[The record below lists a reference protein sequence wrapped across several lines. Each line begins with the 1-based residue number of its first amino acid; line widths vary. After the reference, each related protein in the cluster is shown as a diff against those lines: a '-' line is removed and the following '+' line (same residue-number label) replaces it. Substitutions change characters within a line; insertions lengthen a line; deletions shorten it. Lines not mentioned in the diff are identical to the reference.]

1 MAGSRILSSGNYLHR
16 QCTDWIFLC
25 LECLEAREEKFLLA
39 AGCSDF
45 AVARWMQS
53 ALLIGRVTGSRESHM
68 PDLPDELIR
77 TNAILNEYAAIHDAI
92 FKFSWR
98 KTLPIPGLFKAT
110 DFGAHFKDLDRLAS
124 KLARI
129 SSALKVASGSLEGSP
144 QYTEALLET
153 IQALR
158 EICGRFYKQSQGEIG
173 KYPMAEY
180 NADLKSYEV
189 LVNKC
194 QELGVALNQ
203 RLRDNDT
210 LPES

>member
-1 MAGSRILSSGNYLHR
+1 
-16 QCTDWIFLC
+16 
-25 LECLEAREEKFLLA
+25 
-39 AGCSDF
+39 
-45 AVARWMQS
+45 
-53 ALLIGRVTGSRESHM
+53 M

-124 KLARI
+124 KLAGI
-129 SSALKVASGSLEGSP
+129 CSELKIEPGVLEGSHH
-144 QYTEALLET
+144 YMDALLET

-158 EICGRFYKQSQGEIG
+158 EICRRFYKQSQGEIG
-173 KYPMAEY
+173 KYPMADY
-180 NADLKSYEV
+180 NADLKTYEV

-194 QELGVALNQ
+194 QELGIALNQ
-203 RLRDNDT
+203 RLRDEDI

>member
-1 MAGSRILSSGNYLHR
+1 
-16 QCTDWIFLC
+16 
-25 LECLEAREEKFLLA
+25 
-39 AGCSDF
+39 
-45 AVARWMQS
+45 
-53 ALLIGRVTGSRESHM
+53 M

-124 KLARI
+124 KLAGI
-129 SSALKVASGSLEGSP
+129 CSALKIEPGVLEGSHH
-144 QYTEALLET
+144 YMDALLET

-158 EICGRFYKQSQGEIG
+158 EICRRFYEQSHGDFS

-180 NADLKSYEV
+180 NADLKTYEV

-203 RLRDNDT
+203 RLRDNDI